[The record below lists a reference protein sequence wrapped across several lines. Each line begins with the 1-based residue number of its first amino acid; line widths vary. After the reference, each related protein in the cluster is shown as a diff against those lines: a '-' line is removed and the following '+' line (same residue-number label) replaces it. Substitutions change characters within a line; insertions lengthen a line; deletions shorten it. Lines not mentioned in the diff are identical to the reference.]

1 MMVAVLTIGLF
12 AFLLVGVPVALALG
26 MAAAASLLVSG
37 LPFTPTILSMRTQ
50 FGLQNFILLRKKF
63 IGCFVSNKFCER
75 RQGER
80 QCFLSFKGLDPV
92 HISRK

>member
-50 FGLQNFILLRKKF
+50 FGLQNFILLGIPLYQR
-63 IGCFVSNKFCER
+63 GVEWLLGGS
-75 RQGER
+75 
-80 QCFLSFKGLDPV
+80 P
-92 HISRK
+92 